1 MTSNTNTDMQ
11 AIDQLRA
18 ILSAVDPAALTGV
31 DRLAL
36 LDLAQASMAAAGI
49 E

>member
-1 MTSNTNTDMQ
+1 MSGKTI
-11 AIDQLRA
+11 IDQFREL
-18 ILSAVDPAALTGV
+18 LPAVDPAALTGA